1 MAREIK
7 NLTDDLF
14 YKQRQA
20 FTYLRNQVTSEVG
33 YGGAA
38 SGGKSW
44 LLAAWVV
51 SHCMNYPNVAYG
63 VARKEL
69 TILKK
74 TTLITIFKFM
84 KYYEITED
92 SFKFNQSLNVIT
104 YYNGS
109 QIFLIDSAY
118 QPSDPLYTRF
128 GGYELTGCAVDESNE
143 NDRQAI
149 EILNTRIG
157 RRMNEEYKIYPK
169 MLETFNPDKGHVY
182 ARYYEPYRDGSLP
195 EYRQFIPALPVD
207 NPHTTEA
214 YLKQLEKAGEITK
227 QRLLYGN
234 FEYDDALNKLFD
246 YDKLLDMFTND
257 FVPEGELFITAD
269 AAEFGA
275 DSIVIILWCGLRMRK
290 LIEKNKQSVKQ
301 TAQDIIDLAKEYEV
315 PRSHIIIDDDGI
327 GKGVTTHI
335 SGCKRFNNNKKA
347 LKEENY
353 FNLQTQ
359 CLFYLAEYVKENKIY
374 IEPDVI
380 YDKKIKDSIIQ
391 ELDVNRRAKADDD
404 GIKLRIVPKT
414 EIKRLIG
421 KSPDFRD
428 AILMRMLPEIKPIG
442 SVSDVYI
449 STRNEVNF

>member
-1 MAREIK
+1 MALKEFD
-7 NLTDDLF
+7 LTKDLF
-14 YKQRQA
+14 FKQQKA
-20 FTYLRNQVTSEVG
+20 FYYLLDDITSEIG

-51 SHCMNYPNVAYG
+51 SHCLNYPDVGYG

-74 TTLITIFKFM
+74 TTLLTVFKFM
-84 KYYEITED
+84 KYYGIDE
-92 SFKFNQSLNVIT
+92 SMFKYNQSLHVIT
-104 YYNGS
+104 FKNDS

-128 GGYELTGCAVDESNE
+128 GGYELTGCAIDESNE
-143 NDRQAI
+143 NDSQAI
-149 EILNTRIG
+149 SILNTRIG
-157 RRMNEEYKIYPK
+157 RRMNMDYGLYPK

-182 ARYYEPYRDGSLP
+182 NRFYKPYRDNQLP
-195 EYRQFIPALPVD
+195 EYRQFIPSLPAD

-214 YLKQLEKAGEITK
+214 YIKQLEKSDEITK

-234 FEYDDALNKLFD
+234 FDYDDALNKLFE
-246 YDKLLDMFTND
+246 YDKVLDLFTNS
-257 FVPEGELFITAD
+257 FVEEGKMFITAD

-275 DSIVIILWCGLRMRK
+275 DSIVIIVWCGLRVRQIIK
-290 LIEKNKQSVKQ
+290 KEKQSVKQ
-301 TAQDIIDLAKEYEV
+301 TALDILELAREYEV
-315 PRSHIIIDDDGI
+315 PRSHIVIDDDGI

-335 SGCKRFNNNKKA
+335 SGCKRFNNQKKA

-353 FNLQTQ
+353 YNLQTQ
-359 CLFYLAEYVKENKIY
+359 CLYYLAEYVNENKIY
-374 IEPDVI
+374 IEPDAV
-380 YDKKIKDSIIQ
+380 YNEKHKDIIIQ
-391 ELDVNRRAKADDD
+391 ELDVNRRAKADED
-404 GIKLRIVPKT
+404 GTLKILPKS

-428 AILMRMLPEIKPIG
+428 AFLMRMLPEIKPAG
-442 SVSDVYI
+442 TVTDVYI
-449 STRNEVNF
+449 SPRNEVSF